1 MVSLLRRSRPS
12 RDAECSARLLS
23 IVSILL
29 DYPMPDTVSLY
40 PGLAAQARQLQP
52 GRARD
57 AVTTFLARWSELPTE
72 EREQRFVAAFDF
84 RRRTPLHLTYL
95 THGDTRN
102 RGAALLQIKHVLLR
116 YGYNISSGELPDYLP
131 LLLEFAADEPR
142 GIRLLGS
149 HRRSL
154 ELLRRSLADYDE
166 PFADLVEAVLT
177 VLPRLDDADLA
188 AVVSLASGGPPAESV
203 GLDVYQIQSAAVS
216 GARR

>member
-1 MVSLLRRSRPS
+1 MSILRRTSRRS
-12 RDAECSARLLS
+12 LDSAETASLLS
-23 IVSILL
+23 IVSVLL
-29 DYPMPDTVSLY
+29 DYPTPDTVALY
-40 PGLAAQARQLQP
+40 PNLAVRAQH
-52 GRARD
+52 
-57 AVTTFLARWSELPTE
+57 LPAGSTKE
-72 EREQRFVAAFDF
+72 ALTSFMGWWVDLPADEREQRYVAAFDF

-116 YGYNISSGELPDYLP
+116 HGYDISSGELPDYLP

-154 ELLRRSLADYDE
+154 ELLRRSLADFDD
-166 PFADLVEAVLT
+166 PFASLIAAVLA

-188 AVVSLASGGPPAESV
+188 AVVSLAADGPPEESV
-203 GLDVYQIQSAAVS
+203 GLDVYQIQNASVS

>member
-1 MVSLLRRSRPS
+1 MSILRRSS
-12 RDAECSARLLS
+12 RRSLDPAGTSTLLS
-23 IVSILL
+23 IVSVLL
-29 DYPMPDTVSLY
+29 DYPTPDTV
-40 PGLAAQARQLQP
+40 A
-52 GRARD
+52 
-57 AVTTFLARWSELPTE
+57 LPAD
-72 EREQRFVAAFDF
+72 EREQRYVAAFDF

-116 YGYNISSGELPDYLP
+116 HGYDISSGELPDYLP

-154 ELLRRSLADYDE
+154 ELLRRSLADFDD
-166 PFADLVEAVLT
+166 PFAPLIAAVLA

-188 AVVSLASGGPPAESV
+188 AVVSLVAVTTSV
-203 GLDVYQIQSAAVS
+203 GGTGVAPGMTAADVTPVEAPAAFWATTVTV
-216 GARR
+216 

>member
-1 MVSLLRRSRPS
+1 MSLIRRPRRAYDSES
-12 RDAECSARLLS
+12 TARLLS
-23 IVSILL
+23 IASVLL
-29 DYPMPDTVSLY
+29 DYPTPDTVALY
-40 PGLAAQARQLQP
+40 PDLATQARQLSP
-52 GRARD
+52 GPARD
-57 AVTTFLARWSELPTE
+57 AVMSFLSWWSDLADE

-102 RGAALLQIKHVLLR
+102 RGAALLQLKHVLLR
-116 YGYNISSGELPDYLP
+116 HGYDISSGELPDYLP

-142 GIRLLGS
+142 GIRLLGA

-166 PFADLVEAVLT
+166 PFADLVQAVLT

-188 AVVSLASGGPPAESV
+188 AVVSLAAGGPPEESV